1 MAGQRKDYLKWR
13 EYFMS
18 IVALSSLRS
27 KYNNEGACIVDKDNK
42 ILSVGYSDV
51 PFNIKRNS
59 SSFDMDKFE
68 VSSLENAIY
77 TFRGSRREFEKG
89 SLYLS
94 SFPDCDQSRQIAQA
108 HFGKVIYLNKTVNSE
123 EFDISNIILDKAGV
137 KIEPYFDDK
146 YSLDEYKNFLVNLK
160 GVIKKN
166 IGKIDSNVLVNEE
179 YFMGLSLLSA
189 LRSKDP
195 STQVGSCLVSSN
207 GCVLSIGYNGAPY
220 NMSDD
225 FLPWHSNGEVTGD
238 LLTTKDP
245 YVVHSE
251 INVFDA
257 YKGSSDDF
265 IGGSLYLLYSPCE
278 KCSKRISFEQL
289 DKIIYLREYTKNG
302 VSKISR
308 RWLRAASINEE
319 LYNPLHNYTKE
330 ECSDILNETTKVI
343 KKSL

>member
-1 MAGQRKDYLKWR
+1 MAGQRKNYLKWR

-27 KYNNEGACIVDKDNK
+27 KYNNEGACIVDKGNK
-42 ILSVGYSDV
+42 ILSIGYCDV
-51 PFNIKRNS
+51 PFNIKKRIS
-59 SSFDMDKFE
+59 SDTNNFE
-68 VSSLENAIY
+68 VSSLDNAIY
-77 TFRGSRREFEKG
+77 TFRGSRREFEDG

-94 SFPDCDQSRQIAQA
+94 SFPDYDQSRQIAQA
-108 HFGKVIYLNKTVNSE
+108 RFGKVIYLNKTVSPE
-123 EFDISNIILDKAGV
+123 VFAISNAILEKAGV
-137 KIEPYFDDK
+137 EIEPYFDDK
-146 YSLDEYKNFLVNLK
+146 YSIDEYKNFLINLK

-166 IGKIDSNVLVNEE
+166 IGKVDSDTLVSEE
-179 YFMGLSLLSA
+179 YFMGLALLSA

-207 GCVLSIGYNGAPY
+207 GRVLSIGYNGAPY

-225 FLPWHSNGEVTGD
+225 FLPWHSNGELTGD

-245 YVVHSE
+245 YIVHSE

-265 IGGSLYLLYSPCE
+265 IDGRLYLLYSPCE

-289 DKIIYLREYTKNG
+289 DKIVYLREYTKNG

-308 RWLRAASINEE
+308 RWLKAASINEE